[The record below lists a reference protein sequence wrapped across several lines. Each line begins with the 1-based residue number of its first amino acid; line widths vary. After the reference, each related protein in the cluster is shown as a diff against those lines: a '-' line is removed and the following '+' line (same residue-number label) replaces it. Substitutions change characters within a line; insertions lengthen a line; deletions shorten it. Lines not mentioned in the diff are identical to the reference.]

1 MLVGDQA
8 QLPSIGAG
16 GMFAELQSQ
25 VPTAEL
31 SEVHRANHEWER
43 EAWALSSS
51 RSRWRADGPMR
62 AARGLRQLW
71 EVSVS
76 RAPCPIHRSM
86 SSLTTRSAAQV
97 DGNPEK
103 KVRPRKKSGRLY
115 APQCSEYN
123 CHINVCDERRILVC
137 VRVAQVR

>member
-1 MLVGDQA
+1 MVLVGDQA

-103 KVRPRKKSGRLY
+103 KVRQTIRTYS
-115 APQCSEYN
+115 A
-123 CHINVCDERRILVC
+123 
-137 VRVAQVR
+137 